1 MQLSKIVTRRGDDG
15 HTDLAGGGRVPKS
28 SLRVEAYGTI
38 DELNAV
44 VGMLRTKLLK
54 ASHGEMDPSIQPRLQ
69 KIQDLLF
76 DLGSDLASLPNA
88 PHRRPSCIDESELQI
103 IEDEL
108 EATNASLPP
117 LNSFVLPG
125 GGELNAWAH
134 MARTV
139 CRRAERCCHRLSLE
153 EEVHPMAMKFLNR
166 LSDYFFVLS
175 RHFAALTGEEEFLW
189 QRPLKNPSS

>member
-15 HTDLAGGGRVPKS
+15 MTDLAGGGRVPKS
-28 SLRVEAYGTI
+28 SLRVEAYGTV

-44 VGMLRTKLLK
+44 VGMLRTKLLQGPHAK
-54 ASHGEMDPSIQPRLQ
+54 LDESILPRLQ
-69 KIQDLLF
+69 KVQDMLF
-76 DLGSDLASLPNA
+76 DVGSDLASFPNA
-88 PHRRPSCIDESELQI
+88 EHRRPDCVEEAEVNKL
-103 IEDEL
+103 EEEL
-108 EATNASLPP
+108 EATNASLPT
-117 LNSFVLPG
+117 LKSFVLPG

-139 CRRAERCCHRLSLE
+139 CRRAERSCHRLSME
-153 EEVHPMAMKFLNR
+153 EEVHPMAMRFLNR

-189 QRPLKNPSS
+189 QRPLS